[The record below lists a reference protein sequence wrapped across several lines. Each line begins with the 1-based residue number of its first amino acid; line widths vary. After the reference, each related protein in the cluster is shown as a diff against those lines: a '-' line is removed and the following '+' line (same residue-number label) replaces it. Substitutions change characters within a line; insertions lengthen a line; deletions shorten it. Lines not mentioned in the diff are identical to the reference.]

1 MGDSEPQMFH
11 DITIKITKPM
21 VMMVLT
27 SFSISFNGPQKILT
41 TNCQG
46 KGSWVRKSIKNVNI
60 SMTR

>member
-1 MGDSEPQMFH
+1 MFH

-60 SMTR
+60 DMTR